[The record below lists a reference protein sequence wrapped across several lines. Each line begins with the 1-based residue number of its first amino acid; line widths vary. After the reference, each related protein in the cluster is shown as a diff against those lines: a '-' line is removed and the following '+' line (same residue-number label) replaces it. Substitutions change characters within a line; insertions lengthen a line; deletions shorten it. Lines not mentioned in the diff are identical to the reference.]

1 MNGIAF
7 YLTALRE
14 ASHYQKCGIFGVAV
28 NGPCCV
34 LYPKSAMEIYFR
46 FRTTPPPSFCI
57 NSKTCTFGNEGL
69 PSTVRSPFFTEYFAC
84 YHICVLFHH
93 QVLSQFCLN
102 HQCTAM
108 HINADQGL
116 WRPVSTM
123 HCLDPECI
131 VLLINTAAA
140 AEARSRWSESQLKC
154 TPALFQGFPSTA
166 LRWRCIQKT
175 FDKKHN
181 KHHHN

>member
-1 MNGIAF
+1 MHSITDRLHSTHSAFVFCTTILSRQHCNTNVSLALNQQLMNGIAF

-69 PSTVRSPFFTEYFAC
+69 PSVRSPFFTEYFAC

-116 WRPVSTM
+116 
-123 HCLDPECI
+123 
-131 VLLINTAAA
+131 
-140 AEARSRWSESQLKC
+140 
-154 TPALFQGFPSTA
+154 
-166 LRWRCIQKT
+166 
-175 FDKKHN
+175 
-181 KHHHN
+181 